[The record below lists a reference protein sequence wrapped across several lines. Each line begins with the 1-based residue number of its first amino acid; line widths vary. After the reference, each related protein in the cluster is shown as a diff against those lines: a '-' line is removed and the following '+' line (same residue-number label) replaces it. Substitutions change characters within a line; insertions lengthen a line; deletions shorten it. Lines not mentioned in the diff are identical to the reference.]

1 MADKGFLIQ
10 DLLAPIGVRLNVPP
24 LLHSN
29 SQMQPKDVAVTKKI
43 AQLRVHVERAIGR
56 VKEFHILQKV
66 LPSSIWDSINEVIF
80 VCCMLCNFSPP
91 LVS

>member
-1 MADKGFLIQ
+1 
-10 DLLAPIGVRLNVPP
+10 
-24 LLHSN
+24 
-29 SQMQPKDVAVTKKI
+29 MQPEDVAVTKKI
-43 AQLRVHVERAIGR
+43 AQLRVHVEQAIRR

-80 VCCMLCNFSPP
+80 VCCMLSNFSPP